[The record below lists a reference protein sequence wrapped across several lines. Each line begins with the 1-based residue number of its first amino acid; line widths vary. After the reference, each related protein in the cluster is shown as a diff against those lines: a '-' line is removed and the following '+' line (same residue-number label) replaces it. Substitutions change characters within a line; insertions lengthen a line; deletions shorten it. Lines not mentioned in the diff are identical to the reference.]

1 MWTPNLIFCDTP
13 HILLSELTSPLA
25 LETRH
30 YFFVPGIQFSQRVCN
45 HNRYLPLGPC
55 HLWHP
60 DVLVNPVFP
69 IKHRNRKV
77 LRNYVG
83 NMCTAKWT
91 DLMKLTNLKTAPGRY
106 VLWLLL
112 QNVFESNNK
121 CWCTHYYHYSLC
133 SHPAFWPIQSLQFCS
148 WTIFTDLREI
158 FLTDMIQH
166 TYLQKSYGFIG
177 IYVLVIFFSLRLKRY
192 IGQFYP
198 NHKIV
203 FA

>member
-1 MWTPNLIFCDTP
+1 M
-13 HILLSELTSPLA
+13 
-25 LETRH
+25 
-30 YFFVPGIQFSQRVCN
+30 
-45 HNRYLPLGPC
+45 
-55 HLWHP
+55 
-60 DVLVNPVFP
+60 
-69 IKHRNRKV
+69 
-77 LRNYVG
+77 G

-198 NHKIV
+198 NHKLYSLKHTSWPFIPGSPHKPAMPSSPFGRNIKEIKKFV
-203 FA
+203 LV